1 MGYAQVVAQFGPRV
15 VAEDGTLDRAQLAT
29 EVFSDPVAREHLNA
43 IVHPLVA
50 ARAAELAAFLPS
62 DSILVHEVP
71 LLVEIGWSARYDKVV
86 VVATDPEVAVARL
99 VTDRGMSSAD
109 AWARAH
115 TQASDAER
123 VAVAD
128 IVIANNGDVVA
139 LEAAVGELW
148 AALRLAAGQAAG

>member
-1 MGYAQVVAQFGPRV
+1 M
-15 VAEDGTLDRAQLAT
+15 
-29 EVFSDPVAREHLNA
+29 
-43 IVHPLVA
+43 HPLVA

-99 VTDRGMSSAD
+99 VADRGMSSAD

-128 IVIANNGDVVA
+128 FVIANNGDVVA
-139 LEAAVGELW
+139 LEASVGELW